1 MRNNKQNLL
10 KCPLFV
16 KNVLFSEEKYS
27 MILSKSLVIYV
38 HGMDMSLLLAFNITY
53 NGD

>member
-27 MILSKSLVIYV
+27 MILSKSLVIYYMGWTC
-38 HGMDMSLLLAFNITY
+38 HCLAFNITY
-53 NGD
+53 NSD